1 VADAYTVTGP
11 AAEVLIKAVE
21 GREGGGGD
29 NGDGD
34 NGGGAVPHKVPTMGA
49 AGLMAM
55 ASILS
60 LLGLRRVRKDRTAV

>member
-1 VADAYTVTGP
+1 M
-11 AAEVLIKAVE
+11 LIKAVE
-21 GREGGGGD
+21 GRDGGGGD
-29 NGDGD
+29 NGGGD

-60 LLGLRRVRKDRTAV
+60 LLGLRRVRKDRTPV

>member
-1 VADAYTVTGP
+1 M
-11 AAEVLIKAVE
+11 E
-21 GREGGGGD
+21 GRDGGGGD
-29 NGDGD
+29 NGGGD

-60 LLGLRRVRKDRTAV
+60 LLGLRRVRKDRTPV